1 MPTLEKHQSN
11 EYTKLLCLGDS
22 GSGKTGGL
30 APLVNAGY
38 HLRILDM
45 DNGLESLKQQV
56 LRLCPEKIAN
66 VEYRTLRDKRK
77 ASPSGPIIDGSPKAF
92 IEAIRMLDR
101 WRYVDGGNEIDLG
114 VPAEWGPD
122 VILVIDS
129 LTFLSDAASDWREPL
144 TPKGKEGKYDQRAV
158 YKDAQDAIESVLAL
172 VTSEAFRT
180 NVIVTSHVKY
190 VDNPDGTKK
199 GYPTAVGSA
208 LSPQIPR
215 YFNTV
220 ALFQTKAGG
229 KRTLHTA
236 ATAMIDLKNPKPFE
250 MAKEY
255 PIETGLA
262 DLFKVL
268 REPPQ
273 QQEEPTPTAKPTPQT
288 QSKSRVITPLR
299 RKI

>member
-22 GSGKTGGL
+22 GSGKTGGI

-38 HLRILDM
+38 HLRIVDM
-45 DNGLESLKQQV
+45 DNGLETLKQYI
-56 LRLCPEKIAN
+56 LKECPEKIEG
-66 VEYRTLRDKRK
+66 VEFRTLRDKRK

-129 LTFLSDAASDWREPL
+129 LTFLSDAAYDWREPL

-262 DLFKVL
+262 DLFSVL
-268 REPPQ
+268 RSPPQ
-273 QQEEPTPTAKPTPQT
+273 QQEEPTPTAPPLITSKPKLI
-288 QSKSRVITPLR
+288 KSLR
-299 RKI
+299 R

>member
-129 LTFLSDAASDWREPL
+129 LTFLSDAAYDWREPL

-262 DLFKVL
+262 DLFSVL
-268 REPPQ
+268 RSPPQ
-273 QQEEPTPTAKPTPQT
+273 QQEEPTPTAPPLITSKPKLI
-288 QSKSRVITPLR
+288 KSLR
-299 RKI
+299 R